1 MQNGDDE
8 HEEEKEWEEL
18 IQKAWD
24 DITGKELKV
33 EEVKKAREK

>member
-1 MQNGDDE
+1 M
-8 HEEEKEWEEL
+8 KKKKWEEL

-33 EEVKKAREK
+33 EEVRKAREK